1 MTNVFD
7 DKFSWNFAS
16 KFVTG
21 ITGPATIFFL
31 LLFFSPVEQGL
42 FYSLIQFGF
51 LSTVG
56 DMGFSAFFLYRFSKF
71 IDKAD
76 LKNKRIDIKGDEKNE
91 EFLKLNKL
99 FLYFIS
105 VTPIIIFIIL
115 SFAGLL
121 IFGDQIREGNLDKKF
136 IIFFSLIISLD
147 LNIQYFRNYLE
158 GLGFIKDSGKYI
170 FIQIITRSSTLWTFM
185 FLDAGLYSLSI
196 SLMAGLLIY
205 YSLFFIKYGWILK
218 KSLQK
223 KTSSIDTPFQ
233 GKFNLDL
240 FLSWFFGAQ
249 LINANI
255 YFILYLLGVEDAG
268 RFGISLALM
277 EAIYQLS
284 FVFFQIKIPEISN
297 KFKNGDTQHALSLL
311 QSRRQIVLFVNI
323 LFFIIFIVVF
333 LIGTSFYPFIESRFL
348 SLPQIGMIFIFT
360 LTRTFLDSWQ
370 VISRPFGR
378 DILYKSYIISGIFL
392 VVSNILLIDLLG
404 IYGCLLSMVACR
416 LIFNLPIAYKDIRE
430 FRRYHSF

>member
-1 MTNVFD
+1 MTNLFD
-7 DKFSWNFAS
+7 DKLSWNFAS
-16 KFVTG
+16 KFITG
-21 ITGPATIFFL
+21 ITGPTTIFFL

-56 DMGFSAFFLYRFSKF
+56 DMGFSAFFLYKFSKF

-76 LKNKRIDIKGDEKNE
+76 PKNKRIEINEDEKNE

-105 VTPIIIFIIL
+105 ATPIIIFIIL
-115 SFAGLL
+115 SIAGLL
-121 IFGDQIREGNLDKKF
+121 IFGEQIREGNLDKKF
-136 IIFFSLIISLD
+136 IIIFSFIISLD
-147 LNIQYFRNYLE
+147 LNVQYFRNYLE

-170 FIQIITRSSTLWTFM
+170 FIQIITRSSTLWIFM

-196 SLMAGLLIY
+196 SLLAGLLIY
-205 YSLFFIKYGWILK
+205 YLLFFIKYGWILRKSIGK
-218 KSLQK
+218 KFSFM
-223 KTSSIDTPFQ
+223 DTPFQ

-284 FVFFQIKIPEISN
+284 FVFFQIKIPDISN
-297 KFKNGDTQHALSLL
+297 KFKNGDIENALSLL
-311 QSRRQIVLFVNI
+311 KSRRLIVLFANI
-323 LFFIIFIVVF
+323 LFFTIFIALFF
-333 LIGTSFYPFIESRFL
+333 LGKSFYPFIESRFL
-348 SLPQIGMIFIFT
+348 SLPQISMIFIFT
-360 LTRTFLDSWQ
+360 ATRTFLDTWQ
-370 VISRPFGR
+370 VMSRPFGR

-392 VVSNILLIDLLG
+392 VISNILLIDLLG
-404 IYGCLLSMVACR
+404 IYGCLLSMIACR
-416 LIFNLPIAYKDIRE
+416 LIFNLPIAYRDIRQ
-430 FRRYHSF
+430 FRRYYSF

>member
-1 MTNVFD
+1 
-7 DKFSWNFAS
+7 
-16 KFVTG
+16 
-21 ITGPATIFFL
+21 
-31 LLFFSPVEQGL
+31 
-42 FYSLIQFGF
+42 
-51 LSTVG
+51 
-56 DMGFSAFFLYRFSKF
+56 
-71 IDKAD
+71 
-76 LKNKRIDIKGDEKNE
+76 
-91 EFLKLNKL
+91 
-99 FLYFIS
+99 
-105 VTPIIIFIIL
+105 
-115 SFAGLL
+115 
-121 IFGDQIREGNLDKKF
+121 
-136 IIFFSLIISLD
+136 
-147 LNIQYFRNYLE
+147 
-158 GLGFIKDSGKYI
+158 
-170 FIQIITRSSTLWTFM
+170 M

-370 VISRPFGR
+370 AISRPFGR

-392 VVSNILLIDLLG
+392 VISNILLI
-404 IYGCLLSMVACR
+404 
-416 LIFNLPIAYKDIRE
+416 E
-430 FRRYHSF
+430 T